1 MTDAIH
7 RITYRSQA
15 APAAQGDDAL
25 CAILVVAQTNNVRDQ
40 ITGALTYCDGW
51 FVQVIEG
58 PLAPLDDLML
68 RLAGDDRHSNIKVG
82 ERIPVTKRLFPDW
95 CMASVHLE
103 PNLQPSVAD
112 ILLHWDTAAHA
123 TAKALLDSLDLQSPS

>member
-1 MTDAIH
+1 MTDAIQ

-25 CAILVVAQTNNVRDQ
+25 SAILDVAQICNVRDH

-51 FVQVIEG
+51 FIQVIEG
-58 PLAPLDDLML
+58 PPAALDDLML
-68 RLAGDDRHSNIKVG
+68 RLAADDRHSNIDVA
-82 ERIPVTKRLFPDW
+82 ERIPVTQRLFPDW

-103 PNLQPSVAD
+103 PSLKPAVSD
-112 ILLHWDTAAHA
+112 ILLHWDTVAHA
-123 TAKALLDSLDLQSPS
+123 IARALLDSLDLQSHS

>member
-25 CAILVVAQTNNVRDQ
+25 SAILDVAQTNNVRDH

-58 PLAPLDDLML
+58 PPASLDDLML
-68 RLAGDDRHSNIKVG
+68 RLAGDDRHSNINVA

-103 PNLQPSVAD
+103 PSLEPAVSD
-112 ILLHWDTAAHA
+112 ILRHWDTAAGGVA
-123 TAKALLDSLDLQSPS
+123 EALLQGLDLQT

>member
-15 APAAQGDDAL
+15 APAAQRGDAL
-25 CAILVVAQTNNVRDQ
+25 SAILDVSQVCNVRDH

-51 FVQVIEG
+51 FIQVIEG
-58 PLAPLDDLML
+58 PLARLDDLML
-68 RLAGDDRHSNIKVG
+68 RLARDDRHFNIDVA
-82 ERIPVTKRLFPDW
+82 ERIPVPKRLFPDW

-103 PNLQPSVAD
+103 PSLEPVVSD
-112 ILLHWDTAAHA
+112 ILRHWEAAA
-123 TAKALLDSLDLQSPS
+123 GGVPEALLHGLELKT

>member
-25 CAILVVAQTNNVRDQ
+25 SAILEVAQVCNVRDH
-40 ITGALTYCDGW
+40 ITGTLTYCDGW
-51 FVQVIEG
+51 FIQVIEG
-58 PLAPLDDLML
+58 PLARLDDLML
-68 RLAGDDRHSNIKVG
+68 RLAGDDRHFNIDVA

-103 PNLQPSVAD
+103 HGLEPVVSN
-112 ILLHWDTAAHA
+112 ILRHWETAAGGVA
-123 TAKALLDSLDLQSPS
+123 EALLQGLELQT